1 MRRPIYESMHLL
13 MQRAH
18 DQLTPADWF
27 QLTDLADAAAS
38 EALRL
43 AKVTEHIG
51 CMVSDD
57 GESAARSGF
66 FQNSE
71 DVFAL
76 LCSLSHSLEMI
87 GAMAEVGSYAASQ
100 LIPIPQP
107 EVRP

>member
-43 AKVTEHIG
+43 AEVTEHIG
-51 CMVSDD
+51 HMVSDD
-57 GESAARSGF
+57 GESATRSGF
-66 FQNSE
+66 FQDSKN
-71 DVFAL
+71 VHAL
-76 LCSLSHSLEMI
+76 LCSLSNSLESI

-100 LIPIPQP
+100 LIPITQP
-107 EVRP
+107 EVKP

>member
-1 MRRPIYESMHLL
+1 MRRPIYESMTLL
-13 MQRAH
+13 MQRAEGN
-18 DQLTPADWF
+18 LTPADWL

-43 AKVTEHIG
+43 AEVTQSIG
-51 CMVSDD
+51 CLVSED
-57 GESAARSGF
+57 GQSSTRFGS

-76 LCSLSHSLEMI
+76 LCSLSHSLETI

-107 EVRP
+107 EVKP